1 MIVYLDFKNGLN
13 SKLSANF
20 TNFRKFFA
28 GGGGGGG
35 VLKQKFQQKV
45 RFLHYIWKCCFCI
58 SFEADFLPSYDDT
71 LKLIELVGKH
81 VTVEGKN

>member
-35 VLKQKFQQKV
+35 GGVDLSAEKEV
-45 RFLHYIWKCCFCI
+45 RTWLFKTKI
-58 SFEADFLPSYDDT
+58 SAKS
-71 LKLIELVGKH
+71 
-81 VTVEGKN
+81 

>member
-35 VLKQKFQQKV
+35 GGGWGGVDLSAEKEV
-45 RFLHYIWKCCFCI
+45 RTWLFKTKI
-58 SFEADFLPSYDDT
+58 SAKS
-71 LKLIELVGKH
+71 
-81 VTVEGKN
+81 

>member
-35 VLKQKFQQKV
+35 GWGGGGGGGGVDLSAEKEV
-45 RFLHYIWKCCFCI
+45 RTWLFKTKI
-58 SFEADFLPSYDDT
+58 SAKS
-71 LKLIELVGKH
+71 
-81 VTVEGKN
+81 

>member
-28 GGGGGGG
+28 GGGGG
-35 VLKQKFQQKV
+35 VDLSAEKEV
-45 RFLHYIWKCCFCI
+45 RTWLFKTKI
-58 SFEADFLPSYDDT
+58 SAKS
-71 LKLIELVGKH
+71 
-81 VTVEGKN
+81 